1 MTDVL
6 LHIAGAV
13 LMMAVSFL
21 PSTPWPVAWYLAV
34 VISAFWWLREIAQD
48 YAKHQ
53 EFRSPALWS
62 DWKLWEALAPTA
74 ICMLCAAGVTA
85 ARLA

>member
-1 MTDVL
+1 MLDIL
-6 LHIAGAV
+6 LHVGGA
-13 LMMAVSFL
+13 LAMMAVSFL

-48 YAKHQ
+48 YAKHR
-53 EFRSPALWS
+53 EFRSPAEWS
-62 DWKLWEALAPTA
+62 DWKLWEALAPTVVSV
-74 ICMLCAAGVTA
+74 LCAAGATA